1 MTKDPPKIPDPLLLA
16 NTLRFRRDAP
26 AFFDNTL
33 KSSGDCSRFRLGRR
47 RVYLLFHP
55 DHVEQVLSTNRINY
69 PRAGY
74 DRLAPLLGAGLLSSE
89 GEAWRSQRRAIQ
101 PAFHPQRFP
110 DMVNAMNAAAV
121 DLCGRLDSAAN
132 SGEPV
137 DLEAEMNRL
146 ALGMIGRALFGYDVS
161 REAPEVNEDLSYILR
176 YTLSRLGRLWDLPS
190 GISTPARR
198 KYGASLAR
206 LGAVVDTLL
215 SEQKSSPL
223 EKGSRSPNLVSEL
236 LAFRDPKTGA
246 PLDEQLIR
254 DNVLTFLTAG
264 HETTAKALTWSLY
277 LMASHPEPAD
287 RLRQEARDVASADH
301 LTHDTLG
308 SLYFHGMFLQESLR
322 LFTPVPGLARR
333 VLDEDDVGGYRILP
347 GSRVIVSPYATHRH
361 PDFWP
366 EPDSFDPNRFSS
378 GPGKHPSRHP
388 YSYFPFGRGP
398 RQCVGTNFALLE
410 MKLALAV
417 IARRYTLALPDGRAS
432 LPVPTETLFTLRPR
446 NGMPVLIS
454 HAA

>member
-1 MTKDPPKIPDPLLLA
+1 MPKNPPKIPDPLFLA

-26 AFFDNTL
+26 TFFVNTL
-33 KSSGDCSRFRLGRR
+33 RSSGDCSRFRLGRR
-47 RVYLLFHP
+47 LVYLLFHP
-55 DHVEQVLSTNRINY
+55 DHVERILSTNRMNY

-74 DRLAPLLGAGLLSSE
+74 DRLEPLLGSGLLSSE
-89 GEAWRSQRRAIQ
+89 GEAWRHQRHAIQ

-110 DMVNAMNAAAV
+110 DMVDAMNDATA
-121 DLCGRLDSAAN
+121 DLCGRLDSAAY

-176 YTLSRLGRLWDLPS
+176 YTLSRIGRLWDLPA
-190 GISTPARR
+190 GVSTPARR
-198 KYGASLAR
+198 RYKTSLSR
-206 LGAVVDTLL
+206 LNAVVNTLI
-215 SEQKSSPL
+215 SKQKR
-223 EKGSRSPNLVSEL
+223 RSVGESNGNPNLVSEL
-236 LAFRDPKTGA
+236 LDFRDSKTGA
-246 PLDEQLIR
+246 PLDGQLIR

-277 LMASHPEPAD
+277 LMARHPESAH
-287 RLRQEARDVASADH
+287 RLRSEAQDLASDDR
-301 LTHDTLG
+301 LTHDILETLD
-308 SLYFHGMFLQESLR
+308 FHGMFLQETLR

-333 VLDEDDVGGYRILP
+333 VLDEDVIAGYRISP
-347 GSRVIVSPYATHRH
+347 NARVIVSPYATHRH

-366 EPDSFDPNRFSS
+366 NPERFEPDRFEA
-378 GPGKHPSRHP
+378 GLEKYARRHP

-398 RQCVGTNFALLE
+398 RQCIGTNFALLE

-417 IARRYTLALPDGRAS
+417 IARRYTLS
-432 LPVPTETLFTLRPR
+432 LPAGQDSAPVATETLFTLRPKH
-446 NGMPVLIS
+446 GMPICIS
-454 HAA
+454 HAV